1 MDSRTRFLR
10 KIRLSALV
18 IVASIVTFEPTYLMA
33 QTDSRTTTVMGRER
47 PELNPAGLRIS
58 GFILSPS
65 IGVGTTFND
74 NIYATQNDEKD
85 DFVTTISPELL
96 IASDWN
102 QHSLRFRGES
112 TFARYATNDVEDHET
127 FDLMADGRLDV
138 YKDMNVSGAV
148 GYQLASEER
157 GSVDDAGGLTPTEYT
172 IGTLVGDVF
181 NKWNRLSAK
190 AGGRYKSY
198 DFDDVATA
206 TATINNDD
214 RDREEY
220 VLDTRIG
227 YEIQSEYEAFVQLI
241 WKMVD
246 YEAARDDN
254 GLNRDSDGYEIRIG
268 TRIDLTGLLFGDV
281 FVGYVNREYDDAS
294 LKSVDKVVGGV
305 DLTWNVTPLTTIKGG
320 FSRLISETTLATA
333 SGTIS
338 TKIRASVDHEL
349 LRNLILSAVGSVST
363 DEFEGGIREDDNL
376 SAGVGAKYL
385 LNRNFSILLNY
396 DHLERESNT
405 SGADY
410 KSNRVFLRVQGH
422 L

>member
-1 MDSRTRFLR
+1 MTLAGLPQLSTLLV
-10 KIRLSALV
+10 RLSGMF
-18 IVASIVTFEPTYLMA
+18 S
-33 QTDSRTTTVMGRER
+33 
-47 PELNPAGLRIS
+47 IS
-58 GFILSPS
+58 G
-65 IGVGTTFND
+65 TD
-74 NIYATQNDEKD
+74 C
-85 DFVTTISPELL
+85 LL
-96 IASDWN
+96 
-102 QHSLRFRGES
+102 RR
-112 TFARYATNDVEDHET
+112 
-127 FDLMADGRLDV
+127 
-138 YKDMNVSGAV
+138 
-148 GYQLASEER
+148 
-157 GSVDDAGGLTPTEYT
+157 VDDINHT
-172 IGTLVGDVF
+172 ILMMS
-181 NKWNRLSAK
+181 RLLPRQSTTMT
-190 AGGRYKSY
+190 G
-198 DFDDVATA
+198 
-206 TATINNDD
+206 
-214 RDREEY
+214 DREEY